1 MREMVEKD
9 KDYMNLVA
17 DIIDHK
23 EFVKTQNFVHHLSN
37 RYEHSLRVS
46 YISYKITKALRLDYE
61 SVARGGLLHDFFF
74 TEEKKNKKESV
85 SSLFMHSNYALINS
99 RQHFELNEVEENI
112 IAAHMFPF
120 SMRVPLYLESWIV
133 DGVDDVVAIVEVVK
147 ARKLQFQTA
156 FNLLVLI
163 LLNTLAK

>member
-74 TEEKKNKKESV
+74 TEEKKNKKESI

-99 RQHFELNEVEENI
+99 RQHFELNEVEEKGI
-112 IAAHMFPF
+112 EQLLKMMCSLRQQIML
-120 SMRVPLYLESWIV
+120 R
-133 DGVDDVVAIVEVVK
+133 
-147 ARKLQFQTA
+147 RKLELTEQISKE
-156 FNLLVLI
+156 LI
-163 LLNTLAK
+163 K